1 MQATGGASLT
11 GDAQQSTAEGRRR
24 VGVLLAVAAVV
35 LALDQLSKILA
46 VARLTDG
53 RVVEVLDGIL
63 QLRLVRNPGAAFSF
77 ATDMTVVLT
86 VVAAAVVV
94 VILRLSRRLTSVPW
108 AVALG
113 GLLGG
118 ALGNLTDRALREPAP
133 LRGHVIDF
141 LELPNFPV
149 FNLADSAIVGS
160 AILVA
165 WLSLRGV
172 TYDGSLPPGD
182 RPDDGSVS
190 GPERVDG

>member
-1 MQATGGASLT
+1 MAAT
-11 GDAQQSTAEGRRR
+11 
-24 VGVLLAVAAVV
+24 
-35 LALDQLSKILA
+35 
-46 VARLTDG
+46 
-53 RVVEVLDGIL
+53 
-63 QLRLVRNPGAAFSF
+63 
-77 ATDMTVVLT
+77 
-86 VVAAAVVV
+86 VVV

-149 FNLADSAIVGS
+149 FNLADTAIVGS
-160 AILVA
+160 AHSGGVA
-165 WLSLRGV
+165 QPARRDL
-172 TYDGSLPPGD
+172 DGSPPGD
-182 RPDDGSVS
+182 RPDDGSVG